1 MKKLAKT
8 FKVGT
13 LVGFG
18 IIGLFFGT
26 MPVIAEEQPE
36 TQGAVATSMEN
47 QPESSYWFPDEL
59 LEWSFAKDADAKYNV
74 STEPLA
80 KRVEKSQLIKA
91 NKTQNEQMKV
101 VALSIMNSSTS
112 GNAPRGSNTFDANV
126 FSNWQYI
133 DQLVYWGGSAGEG
146 IIVPPSPDVTDVAH
160 KNGVPVLGTIFFPQG
175 AHGGKIEW
183 LDTFLKKDA
192 TGHFPIVDKM
202 IEVAQKY
209 GFDGWFIN
217 QETEIGLTKTHADLM
232 KELIVEFKEK
242 TSNELEVMWYDSMTN
257 EGKMDWQNALTE
269 KNQDYLVD
277 ADLNPVADSMFLN
290 FWWNTD
296 RLASQDLLRK
306 SKEKAETLGIDP
318 YDLFAGIDVQERGY
332 DTPVRW
338 NLFADNQGTPYT
350 SLGLYVPSWTYSSA
364 SDPNEYQQK
373 EEKFWVNNQHDPTK
387 SVLPEGTEW
396 PGISTFAVEQTAI
409 TQWPFVTNFNVG
421 NGYSYYLNGTPIS
434 TTEWNNRSL
443 QDIMPTY
450 RWIIEQG
457 GGSELSGSIDYTAA
471 YNGGSSIA
479 LVGKIAAKES
489 NKIKLYQTKAKIEKN
504 MTFTTTAK
512 ATDRTNLDLVLEFED
527 GTSETFKGNK
537 KVTNDWT
544 TVAYH
549 LNKATDKVVTSISY
563 ELSSFADNDE
573 YALNFGQIVAAPQGK
588 VSSSNIENPVIEDI
602 KFDEE
607 RIHAGIRL
615 MWESTHP
622 EQNARY
628 EIYRVLENGERSFI
642 GATSAQTHFID
653 GLERQGESITG
664 IEIVPVDLYG
674 KQGQPSQIVTFEWP
688 QMQPPKASFSVSKT
702 IVAPGEEIE
711 FTNTSSANTQSVQ
724 WSFEGASIESSQ
736 DQNPVVT
743 YSKEGVYDVQLT
755 AINEAGETTNRMKG
769 IVTVTNEAQNGLA
782 LLSKDAKAEASS
794 YVNEAEA
801 PKFAVDGDLGTKWC
815 ATGSA
820 PHVLTVDLGSLKT
833 VSEIRMAHAAAGGES
848 PSMNTRAYTLE
859 LSEDG
864 TNFHEV
870 SRTASNSAS
879 NTINTFAAASA
890 RFIRLTV
897 NQPTQGADSAVR
909 LYEFEAYGL
918 TK

>member
-1 MKKLAKT
+1 
-8 FKVGT
+8 
-13 LVGFG
+13 
-18 IIGLFFGT
+18 
-26 MPVIAEEQPE
+26 
-36 TQGAVATSMEN
+36 
-47 QPESSYWFPDEL
+47 
-59 LEWSFAKDADAKYNV
+59 
-74 STEPLA
+74 
-80 KRVEKSQLIKA
+80 
-91 NKTQNEQMKV
+91 
-101 VALSIMNSSTS
+101 
-112 GNAPRGSNTFDANV
+112 
-126 FSNWQYI
+126 
-133 DQLVYWGGSAGEG
+133 
-146 IIVPPSPDVTDVAH
+146 
-160 KNGVPVLGTIFFPQG
+160 
-175 AHGGKIEW
+175 
-183 LDTFLKKDA
+183 
-192 TGHFPIVDKM
+192 
-202 IEVAQKY
+202 
-209 GFDGWFIN
+209 
-217 QETEIGLTKTHADLM
+217 
-232 KELIVEFKEK
+232 
-242 TSNELEVMWYDSMTN
+242 
-257 EGKMDWQNALTE
+257 
-269 KNQDYLVD
+269 
-277 ADLNPVADSMFLN
+277 
-290 FWWNTD
+290 
-296 RLASQDLLRK
+296 
-306 SKEKAETLGIDP
+306 
-318 YDLFAGIDVQERGY
+318 
-332 DTPVRW
+332 
-338 NLFADNQGTPYT
+338 
-350 SLGLYVPSWTYSSA
+350 
-364 SDPNEYQQK
+364 
-373 EEKFWVNNQHDPTK
+373 
-387 SVLPEGTEW
+387 
-396 PGISTFAVEQTAI
+396 
-409 TQWPFVTNFNVG
+409 
-421 NGYSYYLNGTPIS
+421 
-434 TTEWNNRSL
+434 
-443 QDIMPTY
+443 MPTY

-457 GGSELSGSIDYTAA
+457 AGSELSGSIDYTAA

-479 LVGKIAAKES
+479 LAGNIAAKES

-544 TVAYH
+544 TVVYH

-615 MWESTHP
+615 MWDSTHP
-622 EQNARY
+622 EQNSRY

-653 GLERQGESITG
+653 ALERQGESITG

-702 IVAPGEEIE
+702 IIAPGEEIE

-820 PHVLTVDLGSLKT
+820 PYVLTVDLGSLKT

-859 LSEDG
+859 LSKDG

-870 SRTASNSAS
+870 SRTASNSDG

-890 RFIRLTV
+890 RFIRLT
-897 NQPTQGADSAVR
+897 S
-909 LYEFEAYGL
+909 
-918 TK
+918 

>member
-1 MKKLAKT
+1 
-8 FKVGT
+8 
-13 LVGFG
+13 
-18 IIGLFFGT
+18 
-26 MPVIAEEQPE
+26 
-36 TQGAVATSMEN
+36 
-47 QPESSYWFPDEL
+47 
-59 LEWSFAKDADAKYNV
+59 
-74 STEPLA
+74 
-80 KRVEKSQLIKA
+80 
-91 NKTQNEQMKV
+91 
-101 VALSIMNSSTS
+101 
-112 GNAPRGSNTFDANV
+112 
-126 FSNWQYI
+126 
-133 DQLVYWGGSAGEG
+133 
-146 IIVPPSPDVTDVAH
+146 
-160 KNGVPVLGTIFFPQG
+160 
-175 AHGGKIEW
+175 
-183 LDTFLKKDA
+183 
-192 TGHFPIVDKM
+192 
-202 IEVAQKY
+202 
-209 GFDGWFIN
+209 
-217 QETEIGLTKTHADLM
+217 
-232 KELIVEFKEK
+232 
-242 TSNELEVMWYDSMTN
+242 
-257 EGKMDWQNALTE
+257 
-269 KNQDYLVD
+269 
-277 ADLNPVADSMFLN
+277 
-290 FWWNTD
+290 
-296 RLASQDLLRK
+296 
-306 SKEKAETLGIDP
+306 
-318 YDLFAGIDVQERGY
+318 
-332 DTPVRW
+332 
-338 NLFADNQGTPYT
+338 
-350 SLGLYVPSWTYSSA
+350 
-364 SDPNEYQQK
+364 
-373 EEKFWVNNQHDPTK
+373 
-387 SVLPEGTEW
+387 
-396 PGISTFAVEQTAI
+396 
-409 TQWPFVTNFNVG
+409 
-421 NGYSYYLNGTPIS
+421 
-434 TTEWNNRSL
+434 
-443 QDIMPTY
+443 MPTY

-457 GGSELSGSIDYTAA
+457 AGSELSGSIDYTAA
-471 YNGGSSIA
+471 YNGGRSIA
-479 LVGKIAAKES
+479 LAGKIATKES

-544 TVAYH
+544 TVVYH

-615 MWESTHP
+615 MWDSTHP
-622 EQNARY
+622 EQNSHY

-653 GLERQGESITG
+653 ALERQGESITG

-702 IVAPGEEIE
+702 IIAPGEEIE

-769 IVTVTNEAQNGLA
+769 IVTVTNEALNGLA

-820 PHVLTVDLGSLKT
+820 PYVLTVDLGSLKT

-859 LSEDG
+859 LSKDG

-870 SRTASNSAS
+870 SRTASNSDG